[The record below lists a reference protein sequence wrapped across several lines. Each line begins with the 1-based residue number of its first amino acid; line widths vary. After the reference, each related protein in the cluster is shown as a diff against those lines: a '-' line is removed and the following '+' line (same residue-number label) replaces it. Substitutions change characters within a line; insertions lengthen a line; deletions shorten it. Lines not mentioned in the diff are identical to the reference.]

1 MSKNKSDS
9 KRSKWNSFDW
19 DSLDYE
25 PPVVNATF
33 NALTNDFEVSQPIK
47 QRDWSFDDNYGVQQQ
62 RNEPSSKTNYSDE
75 ALTVTFRLNLEE
87 PENPVFTKV
96 VDYGSFRNQDI
107 VPDYD
112 DLMTPPNNNQAEED
126 YRTPIPDVP
135 VNKLRSPY
143 ESVKEY
149 LYTHFE
155 LMRHDFLLPLREAI
169 NGYRQEHASL
179 KEAETMG
186 ESMEKLSI
194 QKPFRLY
201 ERVQLNAIVFGSRQ
215 PLYRI
220 SFRLPY
226 SVRVQWA
233 QSKRL
238 MPGSL
243 VLLSKDHFK
252 SDLKIATVVD
262 RGEEEPMKGPDRFEY
277 LIDIYLERDNEDQP
291 LGFGDP
297 TLTDKDVYVM
307 IEATN
312 GYFEAY
318 RHVLKVL
325 QKVEPDQFPF
335 SSYLVNLSKD
345 ILIPHYAARKR
356 VYDINVFKRHVRDER
371 WPVDIM
377 GSWPEYRTGMDKT
390 QLDAL
395 KTILTRNL
403 SIIQG
408 WILSLFSRLF

>member
-1 MSKNKSDS
+1 MSKNKINS

-33 NALTNDFEVSQPIK
+33 NALTNDFEVSQPTK
-47 QRDWSFDDNYGVQQQ
+47 QRDWNFDGSYDVQQQ
-62 RNEPSSKTNYSDE
+62 RNEPSSKANYSDE

-96 VDYGSFRNQDI
+96 VDYGSFRDQDI
-107 VPDYD
+107 IPEYD
-112 DLMTPPNNNQAEED
+112 DLMVSTNNNQVED

-135 VNKLRSPY
+135 VNKLTSPY

-169 NGYRQEHASL
+169 NGYRQEYASL
-179 KEAETMG
+179 KGAETMG
-186 ESMEKLSI
+186 ESMEKLLT

-215 PLYRI
+215 PLHRI

-262 RGEEEPMKGPDRFEY
+262 RGEEEPMKGPDRFE
-277 LIDIYLERDNEDQP
+277 
-291 LGFGDP
+291 
-297 TLTDKDVYVM
+297 
-307 IEATN
+307 
-312 GYFEAY
+312 
-318 RHVLKVL
+318 
-325 QKVEPDQFPF
+325 
-335 SSYLVNLSKD
+335 
-345 ILIPHYAARKR
+345 
-356 VYDINVFKRHVRDER
+356 
-371 WPVDIM
+371 
-377 GSWPEYRTGMDKT
+377 
-390 QLDAL
+390 
-395 KTILTRNL
+395 
-403 SIIQG
+403 
-408 WILSLFSRLF
+408 